1 MAQKTID
8 LMFQQGL
15 YNKKTKKLKNV
26 KIQNNENIF
35 ILNISHSKSISV
47 FYSKPYKENVIS
59 FNLGISKKFILS
71 RNKWFFFRE
80 YKDYIDNLI
89 LNQNDLVIKKTGT
102 IRI

>member
-1 MAQKTID
+1 MAQETIE

-15 YNKKTKKLKNV
+15 YNKKSKKLKNT
-26 KIQNNENIF
+26 KIQNIF

-80 YKDYIDNLI
+80 YIDYIDNLI
-89 LNQNDLVIKKTGT
+89 LNQNDLVIKNTGT